1 MRKVREFTPADAE
14 GLAKCINESEGGW
27 PGGITHGVQHTVQ
40 HVMEDY
46 ERQVKLSWLIA
57 VDEQNQ
63 VAGISTL
70 HPHYED
76 PDAAYLGFLN
86 VSDAFRKKGYGKAL
100 LIESVE
106 RTRKLGYKRLFLG
119 TWAGNLNAVP
129 VYKRTGFFWRPD
141 TQVEMDNFIPTILN
155 LPITQPF
162 FQKHNWYHSYVRK
175 IEVVPDD
182 MEHRGL
188 RVYEHRWQENSD
200 SLRVVIDRE
209 SRGPTVIESDE
220 VLVECWVADPEPT
233 LGLPIPVEWTIR
245 NKVASKPLQC
255 QLRVKL
261 PKGFQMI
268 EAPPSNVTVQ
278 PNDTLTLKG
287 IILGKVTVIPPI
299 EEKAALAI
307 QSKLQLGEILVEL
320 ETGLRVKH
328 PIEISTVPP
337 SLWCRPGNELNL
349 DIALK
354 SNLKIPAQGTL
365 QLRVPRGLKIKQ
377 KQFDVTFTPEGYSGI
392 SIKAWVDSGLKTIA
406 LPIRMHIDLQVE
418 RHQLRTRSETVNVHC
433 LDIGGVLVTPFD
445 DNRRLQVHTD
455 TLHFSINLMKGAH
468 IDRLGNKITRRE
480 HLRSHCR
487 ESIGPPFWPSEQMQ
501 AQFNYA
507 IDYVEDGSTNIRTWM
522 ESQRY
527 PGVKF
532 TKTYKL
538 IGSSDILRIDY
549 QFENNN
555 PTKTYDFRLQ
565 VSSFPGVWDH
575 LHVIPLKNGLL
586 RAEFIEDEFF
596 ASAREVPKKR
606 EEWAETWYCAERP
619 HKGEITAVLCHP
631 AVFHEARGRTLVDFL
646 LAVPPVPPN
655 TQIKLPPFYLV
666 SGIGTWQHVR
676 QLWYQFYS
684 PHPEAHMPELSV
696 YNAVDVRL
704 TDHPPF
710 YNAQPEILV
719 ALQVQ
724 HLVHRPIQGT
734 LRLSAPKGWKVTPRT
749 KKFKD
754 LTRDNPLMF
763 PIELSSTSPKLVEP
777 GIVSIQARV
786 ETPLTGHQF
795 SLPIIL
801 HRKPGS
807 VSISTIQEHDQEI
820 TIIDNGAYQLK
831 IAPGFAGSV
840 IALINKET
848 GTNYLKSNFPKAGPM
863 AWFNPWYGGIR
874 FEPFPHK
881 QPGWFPT
888 KLDREP
894 WSVDTIKRR
903 EWEGV
908 TISSVPD
915 KQEPKLRGFKLEL
928 QVLTQPFSNIFALIG
943 RVTNL
948 TKAPRIIRHR
958 IKVSLPT
965 EGSPTGQ
972 RTVIPRATT
981 TYHRRQTESHA
992 WPTTTQYHFGVEH
1005 MKDDTTLLFIKK
1017 QGPMGELYQGIL
1029 GQDVIQIL
1037 NEDYLNVSPD
1047 SASEQTSFLVISKEP
1062 WEQAKD
1068 YAILSELTL

>member
-1 MRKVREFTPADAE
+1 
-14 GLAKCINESEGGW
+14 
-27 PGGITHGVQHTVQ
+27 
-40 HVMEDY
+40 MEDY

-57 VDEQNQ
+57 VDEQDQ

-76 PDAAYLGFLN
+76 QEAAYLGFLN

-141 TQVEMDNFIPTILN
+141 TQVEMDNYIPMILN
-155 LPITQPF
+155 LPVTQPF
-162 FQKHNWYHSYVRK
+162 FQKHNWYQSYVRK
-175 IEVVPDD
+175 IEVSPDD
-182 MEHRGL
+182 TEHRGL
-188 RVYEHRWQENSD
+188 RVYEHRWQEDTD
-200 SLRVVIDRE
+200 SLRIVIDRE
-209 SRGPTVIESDE
+209 SRGPTAIETDE
-220 VLVECWVADPEPT
+220 VFVECWIADPEPT

-261 PKGFQMI
+261 PKGFQLI
-268 EAPPSNVTVQ
+268 EAPPSKVTVQ
-278 PNDTLTLKG
+278 PKDTVTLKG
-287 IILGKVTVIPPI
+287 IIQGKVTVIPPI

-307 QSKLQLGEILVEL
+307 QSKLQLGEIPVEL

-365 QLRVPRGLKIKQ
+365 QLRIPRGLKVKQ
-377 KQFDVTFTPEGYSGI
+377 KQFEVTFTSEGYSGI
-392 SIKAWVDSGLKTIA
+392 TIKALVDSSLETIA
-406 LPIRMHIDLQVE
+406 LPVRMHLTLQVE
-418 RHQLRTRSETVNVHC
+418 GHQLRTRSETVNVHC
-433 LDIGGVLVTPFD
+433 LNIGGVLVTPFD

-455 TLHFSINLMKGAH
+455 TLHFTINLMKGAH
-468 IDRLGNKITRRE
+468 IDRLSNKITRRE
-480 HLRSHCR
+480 HIRSHCR
-487 ESIGPPFWPSEQMQ
+487 ESIGPPFWPSEQMR
-501 AQFNYA
+501 AQFNYEVDGA
-507 IDYVEDGSTNIRTWM
+507 EDGTINIRTWM

-527 PGVKF
+527 PGVTF
-532 TKTYKL
+532 TKIYKL
-538 IGSSDILRIDY
+538 IGRSDILRIDY
-549 QFENNN
+549 KFENNH
-555 PTKTYDFRLQ
+555 PTNTYDFRLQ
-565 VSSFPGVWDH
+565 VSSIPGVWDH

-596 ASAREVPKKR
+596 ATPREVPKKR

-631 AVFHEARGRTLVDFL
+631 AIFHEASGRTLVDFE
-646 LAVPPVPPN
+646 LAVPPVHPN
-655 TQIKLPPFYLV
+655 THVELPPFYLV
-666 SGIGTWQHVR
+666 SGKGSWEHAR

-684 PHPEAHMPELSV
+684 PHPEAQMPELSV
-696 YNAVDVRL
+696 HDAVDVRI
-704 TDHPPF
+704 TDFPPL
-710 YNAQPEILV
+710 YDAQSKIMVP
-719 ALQVQ
+719 LQVQ
-724 HLVHRPIQGT
+724 HLVHRPLQGT
-734 LRLSAPKGWKVTPRT
+734 LRLASPKGWKVAPRT

-754 LTRDNPLMF
+754 LTRDSPLTL
-763 PIELSSTSPKLVEP
+763 PIELSSTSTKIVEP
-777 GIVSIQARV
+777 GILSIQAEV
-786 ETPLTGHQF
+786 ETALTDYHF

-801 HRKPGS
+801 HRKLGS
-807 VSISTIQEHDQEI
+807 VSIATTQEKNHKI

-831 IAPGFAGSV
+831 VAPDFAGSV
-840 IALINKET
+840 IALIDKST
-848 GTNYLKSNFPKAGPM
+848 GTNYLKSSFPKAGPM

-874 FEPFPHK
+874 FEPFSPK

-888 KLDREP
+888 KLDQEP
-894 WSVDTIKRR
+894 WSVETIQRS

-908 TISSVPD
+908 SISSRPD
-915 KQEPKLRGFKLEL
+915 SQAPRLRGYQLEL
-928 QVLTQPFSNIFALIG
+928 QVLTQPFSNIFTLIG

-965 EGSPTGQ
+965 EGSPTGL

-981 TYHRRQTESHA
+981 TYHRRQGESHA
-992 WPTTTQYHFGVEH
+992 WPTTTQYYFGVEH
-1005 MKDDTTLLFIKK
+1005 MKDDATLLFIKK

-1029 GQDVIQIL
+1029 GQDVILIT
-1037 NEDYLNVSPD
+1037 NEDYINVSPD
-1047 SASEQTSFLVISKEP
+1047 STSEQTSFLVISKKP
-1062 WEQAKD
+1062 WEQTKD

>member
-14 GLAKCINESEGGW
+14 ELAQCINESEGGW
-27 PGGITHGVQHTVQ
+27 PGGLTQGVQHTVQ

-46 ERQVKLSWLIA
+46 EREVKFSWLIA
-57 VDEQNQ
+57 VDEHDQ

-76 PDAAYLGFLN
+76 QEAAYLGFLN
-86 VSDAFRKKGYGKAL
+86 VADAFRKKGFGKAL

-106 RTRKLGYKRLFLG
+106 RTRELGYKRLFLG

-141 TQVEMDNFIPTILN
+141 TQVEMDNYIPMILEM
-155 LPITQPF
+155 PIAQSF
-162 FQKHNWYHSYVRK
+162 FQKHNWYDSYVRR
-175 IEVVPDD
+175 IEIVPDE
-182 MEHRGL
+182 MEYRGL
-188 RVYEHRWQENSD
+188 HVYEYRWQEESD
-200 SLRVVIDRE
+200 SLRIVIDRE

-245 NKVASKPLQC
+245 NKVASKSLQC
-255 QLRVKL
+255 QLRAKL

-268 EAPPSNVTVQ
+268 EAPPSKITVQ
-278 PNDTLTLKG
+278 PNDTITIKG
-287 IILGKVTVIPPI
+287 VIQGKVTVTPPI
-299 EEKAALAI
+299 EEKAALSI
-307 QSKLQLGEILVEL
+307 KSKLQLEKIPVEL

-349 DIALK
+349 DITLK
-354 SNLKIPAQGTL
+354 SNLKMPAQGTL
-365 QLRVPRGLKIKQ
+365 RLRLPRGLKVPQ
-377 KQFDVTFTPEGYSGI
+377 KQFEVNFTPEGYSGI
-392 SIKAWVDSGLKTIA
+392 SVKALTDSGLKTIA
-406 LPIRMHIDLQVE
+406 LPIRMHLDLLVE
-418 RHQLRTRSETVNVHC
+418 GQQLRTRTETINVHC
-433 LDIGGVLVTPFD
+433 LDKGGVLVTSFD
-445 DNRRLQVHTD
+445 DKRRLQVHTD
-455 TLHFSINLMKGAH
+455 TLHFTINLMKGAH
-468 IDRLGNKITRRE
+468 IDRLNNKITRRE

-487 ESIGPPFWPSEQMQ
+487 ESIGPPFWPSEQMR
-501 AQFNYA
+501 AQFNYE
-507 IDYVEDGSTNIRTWM
+507 IDYEKNGTTNIRTWM

-527 PGVKF
+527 PGVTF
-532 TKTYKL
+532 TKTYK
-538 IGSSDILRIDY
+538 IFGSSDILRIDY
-549 QFENNN
+549 QFENKH
-555 PTKTYDFRLQ
+555 PTNTYDFRLQ
-565 VSSFPGVWDH
+565 VSSLPGVWDH
-575 LHVIPLKNGLL
+575 LHILPLKNGLL

-596 ASAREVPKKR
+596 ASPREVPKKR

-631 AVFHEARGRTLVDFL
+631 AIFHEARGVTLIDFL
-646 LAVPPVPPN
+646 LKPPPLPPN
-655 TQIKLPPFYLV
+655 THVDLPPFYLV
-666 SGIGTWQHVR
+666 SGVGTWQHVR

-684 PHPEAHMPELSV
+684 PHPEAKMPEFPVFDYL
-696 YNAVDVRL
+696 DVRL
-704 TDHPPF
+704 IDHPPL
-710 YNAQPEILV
+710 YDALPKIIV
-719 ALQVQ
+719 PLQVQ
-724 HLVHRPIQGT
+724 HLVHRPLQGR
-734 LRLSAPKGWKVTPRT
+734 LRLSTSKGWKVTPRT

-754 LTRDNPLMF
+754 LTRDSPLTF
-763 PIELSSTSPKLVEP
+763 PIELSSTSTKFVEP
-777 GIVSIQARV
+777 GILSIQVKV
-786 ETPLTGHQF
+786 ETPLTDYHF

-807 VSISTIQEHDQEI
+807 VSISTIQEQDHKI

-831 IAPGFAGSV
+831 VAPDFAGSV
-840 IALINKET
+840 IALINKIT
-848 GTNYLKSNFPKAGPM
+848 GTNYLKSSFPKAGPM

-874 FEPFPHK
+874 FEPFSPK

-888 KLDREP
+888 KLDQEP
-894 WSVDTIKRR
+894 WSLETIQRR

-908 TISSVPD
+908 SISSTPD
-915 KQEPKLRGFKLEL
+915 KQAPKLRGYQLEL

-948 TKAPRIIRHR
+948 TKALRIIRHR
-958 IKVSLPT
+958 IKVALPP
-965 EGSPTGQ
+965 EGSPTGL
-972 RTVIPRATT
+972 RTVIPRATM
-981 TYHRRQTESHA
+981 TYHRRQGESHA
-992 WPTTTQYHFGVEH
+992 WPTTTQYYFGVEH
-1005 MKDDTTLLFIKK
+1005 MKDDATLLFIKK
-1017 QGPMGELYQGIL
+1017 QGPMGELYEGIL

-1037 NEDYLNVSPD
+1037 NEDYLRVSPD